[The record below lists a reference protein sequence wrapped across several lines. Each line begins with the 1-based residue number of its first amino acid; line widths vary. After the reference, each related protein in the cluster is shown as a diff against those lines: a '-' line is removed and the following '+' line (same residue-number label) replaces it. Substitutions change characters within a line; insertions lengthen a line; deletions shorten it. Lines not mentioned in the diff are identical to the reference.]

1 MKFVEDKDYTF
12 GMRSFRYRNGFCF
25 CTVTVADA
33 TQEILIGSSSD
44 YPLAA
49 MLQAKQMNAS
59 VYGTFK
65 GVHNH
70 NGVDYPRFW
79 NVSIG

>member
-1 MKFVEDKDYTF
+1 MEFAENTNYTF

-25 CTVTVADA
+25 ATVMVADA
-33 TQEILIGSSSD
+33 TQEILIGNASD

-49 MLQAKQMNAS
+49 MLQAKQMGAS

-65 GVHNH
+65 GLHNH
-70 NGVDYPRFW
+70 NGVEYPRFW
-79 NVSIG
+79 NVSVG